1 MYIYIYVLINEYIL
15 YINKLFFLLLF
26 YKLNYNKMKKI
37 YLILFCITIG
47 FIASA
52 QNSSSQVSKKHEFI
66 EEKTRS
72 NISSQ
77 PKGVVLW
84 ENQFDNAS
92 DWVIDNTC
100 AYAAYNI
107 VGGYDYT
114 NQTPISSTS
123 TCTGSG
129 TAGIDPGTG
138 AAAQWRF
145 ETDPNLIPVSAL
157 APFGSASASNGFLF
171 INSDACGGGDGDG
184 TPILVTATIATP
196 VDLTGENSVVLSFS
210 HNYRWWQDTRGVR
223 VSGDNGATWVQY
235 EITNN
240 SGYPN
245 DQNSGNPEI
254 TSIDVSSDVGGQSQ
268 VLVQFYYEDND
279 FWAWYWAV
287 DDVKISR
294 KDLNN
299 IQANSSWIYGETH
312 YSAEYG
318 RVPITEIDQNWI
330 VGAQVTNDGVN
341 DQTNVTLAADF
352 GSFNTSS
359 SLGIVEADSSS
370 TIESLEP
377 LVLTTG
383 TYQGTFT
390 VSSDSDQVGG
400 ANFSDNTYERNFEI
414 TNDVYSLD
422 GIGLHPAGYEALGSL
437 GSNSWADAE
446 DGLVCGT
453 YYNLKQ
459 PQVLNSVRTYITS
472 TSVAQAEVILYI
484 IDSLSFSTGAF
495 GNATYT
501 SDLYTLTTNDVA
513 NGYFDLSIAIL
524 SGWDPSTNSNNWENL
539 TLSAGGYYLA
549 VELFS
554 GGGTYHVR
562 IVDDATVT
570 QPAWS
575 SAIWYPAPTSTFYSN
590 GNAFAI
596 RMNMGAN
603 VGINENITN
612 NVSIYPNPT
621 SGILNIS
628 TNAKDLSEIIVKDIM
643 GKVVLS
649 QKFNSKIA
657 INTENYAKGVYLI
670 DVKNN
675 LGTVSEKIS
684 VQ

>member
-1 MYIYIYVLINEYIL
+1 
-15 YINKLFFLLLF
+15 
-26 YKLNYNKMKKI
+26 MKKI
-37 YLILFCITIG
+37 YLLLFCIITG
-47 FIASA
+47 FIATA
-52 QNSSSQVSKKHEFI
+52 QNSSDRFMQKHEFI
-66 EEKTRS
+66 PEKIKS
-72 NISSQ
+72 NLNAQ

-84 ENQFDNAS
+84 ENQFDNAI

-100 AYAAYNI
+100 TYAAYNI

-114 NQTPISSTS
+114 NQIPISSTS

-223 VSGDNGATWVQY
+223 VSGDSGATWVQY

-287 DDVKISR
+287 DDVKFSR
-294 KDLNN
+294 KDQNN
-299 IQANSSWIYGETH
+299 IQANTAYVYGETH
-312 YSAEYG
+312 YGAEYG
-318 RVPITEIDQNWI
+318 RIPLDEVDANW
-330 VGAQVTNDGVN
+330 VLGAVVTNDGVN
-341 DQTNVTLAADF
+341 DQTNVTLATDF
-352 GSFNTSS
+352 GSFNTSATF
-359 SLGIVEADSSS
+359 GIVEADSTS

-377 LVLTTG
+377 LPLTTG
-383 TYQGTFT
+383 VYQGTFT
-390 VSSDSDQVGG
+390 VTSDLDSLGG
-400 ANFSDNTYERNFEI
+400 ANFGDNTFERNFEV
-414 TNDVYSLD
+414 TSGEFSLD
-422 GIGLHPAGYEALGSL
+422 GIGLHPAGQEVLSGLGT
-437 GSNSWADAE
+437 GSFTGGE
-446 DGLVCGT
+446 DGLVCAN
-453 YYNLKQ
+453 YYPLKQ
-459 PQVLNSVRTYITS
+459 TQVLNSVHIEIDPLNS
-472 TSVAQAEVILYI
+472 AAGAEIILYV
-484 IDSLSFSTGAF
+484 IDSLSFTSGAF
-495 GNATYT
+495 GNAIFT
-501 SDLYTLTTNDVA
+501 SDLYSLTANDVA
-513 NGYFDLSIAIL
+513 NGYFVIPTTLL
-524 SGWDPSTNSNNWENL
+524 SGWDPSTNSNSWENL
-539 TLSAGGYYLA
+539 SLSPGGYYVG

-554 GGGTYHVR
+554 GGNTFDVR
-562 IVDDATVT
+562 IVDDFTVT

-575 SAIWYPAPTSTFYSN
+575 SAIWFPQDAAYTN
-590 GNAFAI
+590 GNALAI
-596 RMNMGAN
+596 RMNFGAN

-628 TNAKDLSEIIVKDIM
+628 SDANDWSELIVKDIT
-643 GKVVLS
+643 GKIVLS
-649 QKFNSKIA
+649 KKFNSKIT

-675 LGTVSEKIS
+675 LGTVSEKIT

>member
-1 MYIYIYVLINEYIL
+1 
-15 YINKLFFLLLF
+15 
-26 YKLNYNKMKKI
+26 MKKI
-37 YLILFCITIG
+37 YILLFCITTS
-47 FIASA
+47 FFASS
-52 QNSSSQVSKKHEFI
+52 QNSSSKVSKKHEFI
-66 EEKTRS
+66 EEKTRP
-72 NISSQ
+72 NFSSQ

-84 ENQFDNAS
+84 ENQFDTAS
-92 DWVIDNTC
+92 QWILDNTC
-100 AYAAYNI
+100 AYTGYTI
-107 VGGYDYT
+107 SGGYDYT
-114 NQTPISSTS
+114 NQTPITSTS
-123 TCTGSG
+123 ACTGTG
-129 TAGIDPGTG
+129 TVATDPGTG
-138 AAAQWRF
+138 ATAQWRF

-157 APFGSASASNGFLF
+157 APFGSATASNGFLF

-184 TPILVTATIATP
+184 TPIFVTATIATP
-196 VDLTGENSVVLSFS
+196 IDLTGENSVVLSFS

-254 TSIDVSSDVGGQSQ
+254 TSIDVSSDIGGQSQ

-312 YSAEYG
+312 YGAEYG
-318 RVPITEIDQNWI
+318 RVPITEIDANWV

-341 DQTNVTLAADF
+341 DQTNVTLDADF
-352 GSFNTSS
+352 GSFTTTS

-370 TIESLEP
+370 VIESLEP
-377 LVLTTG
+377 LTLTAG

-400 ANFSDNTYERNFEI
+400 ANFGDNTYERNFEI
-414 TNDVYSLD
+414 TSDVYSLD
-422 GIGLHPAGYEALGSL
+422 GIGLHPTGYEALGSL
-437 GSNSWADAE
+437 GSNSWADAA

-459 PQVLNSVRTYITS
+459 TQVLNSVRTYITS

-513 NGYFDLSIAIL
+513 NGYFDLSIATL
-524 SGWDPSTNSNNWENL
+524 SGWDPSTNSNTWENL

-621 SGILNIS
+621 SDILNIS
-628 TNAKDLSEIIVKDIM
+628 TNSNDLSELTIKDIT
-643 GKVVLS
+643 GKIVLS
-649 QKFNSKIA
+649 QKFNTNITIS
-657 INTENYAKGVYLI
+657 TENYSKGVYLI

>member
-1 MYIYIYVLINEYIL
+1 M
-15 YINKLFFLLLF
+15 
-26 YKLNYNKMKKI
+26 
-37 YLILFCITIG
+37 T
-47 FIASA
+47 
-52 QNSSSQVSKKHEFI
+52 
-66 EEKTRS
+66 T
-72 NISSQ
+72 
-77 PKGVVLW
+77 
-84 ENQFDNAS
+84 AS
-92 DWVIDNTC
+92 DWVTDNSC
-100 AYAAYNI
+100 SYAAYNI

-114 NQTPISSTS
+114 NQTPITSTS
-123 TCTGSG
+123 ACTGTG
-129 TAGIDPGTG
+129 TAATDPGTG
-138 AAAQWRF
+138 TTAQWRF
-145 ETDPNLIPVSAL
+145 ETDANLIPVGAL

-184 TPILVTATIATP
+184 TPIYVTATIATP
-196 VDLTGENSVVLSFS
+196 IDLTGENSVVLSFS

-312 YSAEYG
+312 YGAEYG
-318 RVPITEIDQNWI
+318 RVPITEIDASWV

-341 DQTNVTLAADF
+341 DQTNVTLNADF
-352 GSFNTSS
+352 GSFSTTS
-359 SLGIVEADSSS
+359 SLGIVESDSSS
-370 TIESLEP
+370 VIESLEP
-377 LVLTTG
+377 LNLTAG

-400 ANFSDNTYERNFEI
+400 ANFGDNTYERNFEI
-414 TNDVYSLD
+414 TSDVYSLD

-437 GSNSWADAE
+437 GSNSWADAA

-459 PQVLNSVRTYITS
+459 TQVLNSVRTYITS
-472 TSVAQAEVILYI
+472 TSVAQAEIILYI

-501 SDLYTLTTNDVA
+501 SDLYTLTATDVA
-513 NGYFDLSIAIL
+513 NGYFDLSIATL
-524 SGWDPSTNSNNWENL
+524 SGWDPSTNSNTWENL

-603 VGINENITN
+603 VGINENVAN
-612 NVSIYPNPT
+612 EVSIYPNPT
-621 SGILNIS
+621 SDVLNIS
-628 TNAKDLSEIIVKDIM
+628 TNSNDLSELTVKDIT
-643 GKVVLS
+643 GKIVLN
-649 QKFNSKIA
+649 QKFNNKIT
-657 INTENYAKGVYLI
+657 ISTENYSKGVYLI
-670 DVKNN
+670 NVKNN

-684 VQ
+684 VR

>member
-1 MYIYIYVLINEYIL
+1 
-15 YINKLFFLLLF
+15 
-26 YKLNYNKMKKI
+26 MKKI
-37 YLILFCITIG
+37 YILLFCITTS
-47 FIASA
+47 FFASS
-52 QNSSSQVSKKHEFI
+52 QNSSSKVSKKHEFI
-66 EEKTRS
+66 EEKTRP
-72 NISSQ
+72 NFSSQ

-84 ENQFDNAS
+84 ENQFDTAS
-92 DWVIDNTC
+92 QWILDNTC
-100 AYAAYNI
+100 AYTGYTI
-107 VGGYDYT
+107 SGGYDYT
-114 NQTPISSTS
+114 NQTPITSTS
-123 TCTGSG
+123 ACIGTG
-129 TAGIDPGTG
+129 TAATDPGTG
-138 AAAQWRF
+138 ATAQWRF

-157 APFGSASASNGFLF
+157 APFGSATASNGFLF

-184 TPILVTATIATP
+184 TPIFVTATIATP
-196 VDLTGENSVVLSFS
+196 IDLTGENSVVLSFS

-254 TSIDVSSDVGGQSQ
+254 TSIDVSSDIGGQSQ

-312 YSAEYG
+312 YGAEYG
-318 RVPITEIDQNWI
+318 RVPITEIDANWV

-341 DQTNVTLAADF
+341 DQTNVTLDADF
-352 GSFNTSS
+352 GSFTTTS

-370 TIESLEP
+370 VIESLEP
-377 LVLTTG
+377 LTLTAG

-400 ANFSDNTYERNFEI
+400 ANFGDNTYERNFEI
-414 TNDVYSLD
+414 TSDVYSLD
-422 GIGLHPAGYEALGSL
+422 GIGLHPTGYEALGSL
-437 GSNSWADAE
+437 GSNSWADAA

-459 PQVLNSVRTYITS
+459 TQVLNSVRTYITS

-513 NGYFDLSIAIL
+513 NGYFDLSIATL
-524 SGWDPSTNSNNWENL
+524 SGWDPSTNSNTWENL

-621 SGILNIS
+621 SDILNIS
-628 TNAKDLSEIIVKDIM
+628 TNSNDLSELTIKDIT
-643 GKVVLS
+643 GKIVLS
-649 QKFNSKIA
+649 QKFNTNITIS
-657 INTENYAKGVYLI
+657 TENYSKGVYLI

>member
-318 RVPITEIDQNWI
+318 RVPITEIDQNWV

-513 NGYFDLSIAIL
+513 NGYFDLSIATL
-524 SGWDPSTNSNNWENL
+524 SGWDPSTNSNTWENL

>member
-1 MYIYIYVLINEYIL
+1 
-15 YINKLFFLLLF
+15 
-26 YKLNYNKMKKI
+26 MKKI
-37 YLILFCITIG
+37 YLLLFCITTG
-47 FIASA
+47 FLASA
-52 QNSSSQVSKKHEFI
+52 QSSSSQLSKKHEFI
-66 EEKTRS
+66 EEKTKP
-72 NISSQ
+72 NFSSQ

-84 ENQFDNAS
+84 ENQFDTAS
-92 DWVIDNTC
+92 QWILDNTC
-100 AYAAYNI
+100 AYTGYTI

-114 NQTPISSTS
+114 NQVPITSTS
-123 TCTGSG
+123 SCTGTG
-129 TAGIDPGTG
+129 TGATDPGTG
-138 AAAQWRF
+138 ATAQWRF

-157 APFGSASASNGFLF
+157 APFGSATASNGFLF
-171 INSDACGGGDGDG
+171 IDSDACGGGDGDG
-184 TPILVTATIATP
+184 TPIFVTATIATP
-196 VDLTGENSVVLSFS
+196 IDLTGENSVVLSFS

-312 YSAEYG
+312 YGAEYG
-318 RVPITEIDQNWI
+318 RVPITEIDANWV

-341 DQTNVTLAADF
+341 DQTNVTLNADF
-352 GSFNTSS
+352 GSFSTTS
-359 SLGIVEADSSS
+359 SLGIVESDSTSV
-370 TIESLEP
+370 IESLEP
-377 LVLTTG
+377 LTLTAG

-400 ANFSDNTYERNFEI
+400 ANFGDNTYERNFEI
-414 TNDVYSLD
+414 TSDVYSLD

-437 GSNSWADAE
+437 GSNSWADAA

-459 PQVLNSVRTYITS
+459 TQVLNSVRTYITS
-472 TSVAQAEVILYI
+472 TSVAQAEIILYI
-484 IDSLSFSTGAF
+484 IDSLSFTSGAF

-501 SDLYTLTTNDVA
+501 SDLYTLTATDVS
-513 NGYFDLSIAIL
+513 NGYFDMSIATL
-524 SGWDPSTNSNNWENL
+524 SGWDPSTNSNTWENL

-575 SAIWYPAPTSTFYSN
+575 SAIWYPQDQAYSN

-603 VGINENITN
+603 VGINENVAN
-612 NVSIYPNPT
+612 EVSIYPNPT
-621 SGILNIS
+621 SDVLNIS
-628 TNAKDLSEIIVKDIM
+628 TNSNNLSELTVKDIT
-643 GKVVLS
+643 GKIVLS
-649 QKFNSKIA
+649 QNFYAKVS
-657 INTENYAKGVYLI
+657 INTKNYSKGIYLI

-675 LGTVSEKIS
+675 LGKVSEKIS

>member
-1 MYIYIYVLINEYIL
+1 
-15 YINKLFFLLLF
+15 
-26 YKLNYNKMKKI
+26 MKKI
-37 YLILFCITIG
+37 YLLLFCITTG
-47 FIASA
+47 FLASA
-52 QNSSSQVSKKHEFI
+52 QSSSSQLSKKHEFI
-66 EEKTRS
+66 EEKTKP
-72 NISSQ
+72 NFSSQ

-84 ENQFDNAS
+84 ENQFDTAS
-92 DWVIDNTC
+92 QWILDNTC
-100 AYAAYNI
+100 AYTGYTI

-114 NQTPISSTS
+114 NQVPITSTS
-123 TCTGSG
+123 SCTGTG
-129 TAGIDPGTG
+129 TGATDPGTG
-138 AAAQWRF
+138 ATAQWRF

-157 APFGSASASNGFLF
+157 APFGSATASNGFLF
-171 INSDACGGGDGDG
+171 IDSDACGGGDGDG
-184 TPILVTATIATP
+184 TPIFVTATIATP
-196 VDLTGENSVVLSFS
+196 IDLTGENSVVLSFS

-312 YSAEYG
+312 YGAEYG
-318 RVPITEIDQNWI
+318 RVPITEIDANWV

-341 DQTNVTLAADF
+341 DQTNVTLNADF
-352 GSFNTSS
+352 GSFSTTS
-359 SLGIVEADSSS
+359 SLGIVESDSTSV
-370 TIESLEP
+370 IESLEP
-377 LVLTTG
+377 LTLTAG

-400 ANFSDNTYERNFEI
+400 ANFGDNTYERNFEI
-414 TNDVYSLD
+414 TSDVYSLD

-437 GSNSWADAE
+437 GSNSWADAA

-459 PQVLNSVRTYITS
+459 TQVLNSVRTYITS
-472 TSVAQAEVILYI
+472 NSVAQAEIILYI
-484 IDSLSFSTGAF
+484 IDSLSFTSGAF

-501 SDLYTLTTNDVA
+501 SDLYTLTATDVS
-513 NGYFDLSIAIL
+513 NGYFDMSIATL
-524 SGWDPSTNSNNWENL
+524 SGWDPSTNSNTWENL

-575 SAIWYPAPTSTFYSN
+575 SAIWYPQDQAYSN

-603 VGINENITN
+603 VGINENVAN
-612 NVSIYPNPT
+612 EVSIYPNPT
-621 SGILNIS
+621 SDVLNIS
-628 TNAKDLSEIIVKDIM
+628 TNSNNLSELTVKDIT
-643 GKVVLS
+643 GKIVLS
-649 QKFNSKIA
+649 QNFYAKVS
-657 INTENYAKGVYLI
+657 INTKNYSKGIYLI

-675 LGTVSEKIS
+675 LGKVSEKIS

>member
-1 MYIYIYVLINEYIL
+1 
-15 YINKLFFLLLF
+15 
-26 YKLNYNKMKKI
+26 MKKI
-37 YLILFCITIG
+37 YLLLFCITTG
-47 FIASA
+47 FLASA
-52 QNSSSQVSKKHEFI
+52 QSSSSQLSKKHEFI
-66 EEKTRS
+66 EEKTKP
-72 NISSQ
+72 NFSSQ

-84 ENQFDNAS
+84 ENQFDTAS
-92 DWVIDNTC
+92 QWILDNTC
-100 AYAAYNI
+100 AYTGYTI

-114 NQTPISSTS
+114 NQVPITSTS
-123 TCTGSG
+123 SCTGTG
-129 TAGIDPGTG
+129 TGATDPGTG
-138 AAAQWRF
+138 ATAQWRF

-157 APFGSASASNGFLF
+157 APFGSATASNGFLF
-171 INSDACGGGDGDG
+171 IDSDACGGGDGDG
-184 TPILVTATIATP
+184 TPIFVTATIATP
-196 VDLTGENSVVLSFS
+196 IDLTGENSVVLSFS

-312 YSAEYG
+312 YGAEYG
-318 RVPITEIDQNWI
+318 RVPITEIDANWV

-341 DQTNVTLAADF
+341 DQTNVTLNADF
-352 GSFNTSS
+352 GSFSTTS
-359 SLGIVEADSSS
+359 SLGIVESDSTSV
-370 TIESLEP
+370 IESLEP
-377 LVLTTG
+377 LTLTAG

-400 ANFSDNTYERNFEI
+400 ANFGDNTYERNFEI
-414 TNDVYSLD
+414 TSDVYSLD

-437 GSNSWADAE
+437 GSNSWADAA

-459 PQVLNSVRTYITS
+459 TQVLNSVRTYITS
-472 TSVAQAEVILYI
+472 TSVAQAEIILYI
-484 IDSLSFSTGAF
+484 IDSLSFTSGAF

-501 SDLYTLTTNDVA
+501 SDLYTLTATDVS
-513 NGYFDLSIAIL
+513 NGYFDMSIATL
-524 SGWDPSTNSNNWENL
+524 SGWDPSTNSNTWENL

-570 QPAWS
+570 QPGWS
-575 SAIWYPAPTSTFYSN
+575 SAIWYPQDQAYSH

-603 VGINENITN
+603 VGINENVAN
-612 NVSIYPNPT
+612 EVSIYPNPT
-621 SGILNIS
+621 SDVLNIS
-628 TNAKDLSEIIVKDIM
+628 TNSNNLSELTVKDIT
-643 GKVVLS
+643 GKIVLS
-649 QKFNSKIA
+649 QNFYAKVS
-657 INTENYAKGVYLI
+657 INTKNYSKGIYLI

-675 LGTVSEKIS
+675 LGKVSEKIS

>member
-1 MYIYIYVLINEYIL
+1 
-15 YINKLFFLLLF
+15 
-26 YKLNYNKMKKI
+26 MKKI

-72 NISSQ
+72 NFSSQ

-318 RVPITEIDQNWI
+318 RVPITEIDQNWV

-562 IVDDATVT
+562 IVDDATVS